1 MAKLRLKDEWKMWG
15 ALAAVVLAVVI
26 YLYIASRPPMEGGEY
41 LWKVTKIEGPNELA
55 MKGSGDVIRVR
66 LIGLKIPAS
75 MDEAAREY
83 LGKALINQWVRVKTL
98 RQEGND
104 LKVGFVYLS
113 GDDLNARMVRQG
125 LAEIDRN
132 EKGFDVRPFIEL
144 EQEAM
149 RQKRGLWAKPAQG
162 AGVGVK

>member
-15 ALAAVVLAVVI
+15 ALAVVVLILVI

-41 LWKVTKIEGPNELA
+41 LWKVTKVEGPNELV

-66 LIGLKIPAS
+66 LIGLKVPAS

-83 LGKALINQWVRVKTL
+83 LDKTLMNQWVRVKTL
-98 RQEGND
+98 RQEGDD
-104 LKVGFVYLS
+104 LRIGFVYLS
-113 GDDLNARMVRQG
+113 GDDLSARMVRQG
-125 LAEIDRN
+125 LAKIDRN
-132 EKGFDVRPFIEL
+132 EKGFDVRPYIEL

-149 RQKRGLWAKPAQG
+149 RQKRGLWATAGRG
-162 AGVGVK
+162 AGVK